1 MTNESDLY
9 INLLD
14 GHLHRM
20 IQGLRQF
27 NAECWKWS
35 PSSAAP
41 TALILAEH
49 TLQWLRSDR
58 MHIEQP
64 DAEFHDDIPAA
75 AQTGAELIAELEA
88 EQANWRT
95 LLARLSAD
103 HMQAARRQF
112 NHPEAGNQNVRWF
125 VLNALQNVIY
135 NHGQLVVLY
144 LALSAPGAAACAPP
158 LPQVY
163 YDQLRQGWGRGAEA
177 A

>member
-9 INLLD
+9 MNLLD

-20 IQGLRQF
+20 IQGLKQF
-27 NAECWKWS
+27 KSDCWNWQ
-35 PSSAAP
+35 PSSASP

-64 DAEFHDDIPAA
+64 DAEFHDDIPPA
-75 AQTGAELIAELEA
+75 AQSSAELIAEIEA
-88 EQANWRT
+88 EQAQWHA
-95 LLARLSAD
+95 LLSRLSAD
-103 HMQAARRQF
+103 QMQAARRQF
-112 NHPEAGNQNVRWF
+112 NHPESGNQNVRWF
-125 VLNALQNVIY
+125 VMNALQNVIY

-144 LALSAPGAAACAPP
+144 LALSAPGASPCAPP
-158 LPQVY
+158 LPQVFY
-163 YDQLRQGWGRGAEA
+163 EQLRKGWGRGSEA